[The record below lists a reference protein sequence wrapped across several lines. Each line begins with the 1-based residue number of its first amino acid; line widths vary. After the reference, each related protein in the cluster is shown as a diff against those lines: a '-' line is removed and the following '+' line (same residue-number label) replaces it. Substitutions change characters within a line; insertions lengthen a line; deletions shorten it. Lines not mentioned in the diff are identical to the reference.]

1 MRHGSRAVGVVPL
14 AVFAFAACASAG
26 PAVGARPGA
35 RADDLQ
41 DGKTLYNQGKYAEAE
56 QRLKAVGG
64 AEGRAFYAGA
74 VARQGRGAESL
85 PAAEEALA
93 ASPTHEVAVYAL
105 GRGLVD
111 QKLWDQVV
119 ARMSAVIEKN
129 QRVPYAYYWR
139 AYGYQNTNQGA
150 RMLDDFQTF
159 LGLAP
164 DAPEATTVKQLL
176 ATFR

>member
-1 MRHGSRAVGVVPL
+1 MSHVGRSLPL
-14 AVFAFAACASAG
+14 AIFAFAACASAG
-26 PAVGARPGA
+26 SASGGRVAVRV
-35 RADDLQ
+35 DDLQ
-41 DGKTLYNQGKYAEAE
+41 EGKALYNQGKYAEAE
-56 QRLKAVGG
+56 QRLKGVGG
-64 AEGRAFYAGA
+64 GEARAFYAGA
-74 VARQGRGAESL
+74 VARQGRGAEAL

-93 ASPTHEVAVYAL
+93 ANPTQEVAVYAL

-111 QKLWDQVV
+111 QQKWDQVI

-164 DAPEATTVKQLL
+164 NAPEATTVKQLL

>member
-1 MRHGSRAVGVVPL
+1 MRQVGRMMPL

-26 PAVGARPGA
+26 STGVHAAARV
-35 RADDLQ
+35 DDLA
-41 DGKTLYNQGKYAEAE
+41 DGKALYNQGKYAEAE
-56 QRLKAVGG
+56 QRLKTVAG
-64 AEGRAFYAGA
+64 AEGRAFLAGA
-74 VARQGRGAESL
+74 VARQGRGAEAL

-93 ASPTHEVAVYAL
+93 ANPTHEVAVYAL

-111 QKLWDQVV
+111 QKKWDQVV

-129 QRVPYAYYWR
+129 QRVAYAYYWR

-164 DAPEATTVKQLL
+164 NAPEATTVKQLL

>member
-1 MRHGSRAVGVVPL
+1 MKQKGRMAPVAIL
-14 AVFAFAACASAG
+14 AFAACASAG
-26 PAVGARPGA
+26 AARPA
-35 RADDLQ
+35 AVRADDLQ
-41 DGKTLYNQGKYAEAE
+41 DGKNLYNQGKYAEAE
-56 QRLKAVGG
+56 QKLKGVAG

-74 VARQGRGAESL
+74 VARQGRGAEAL
-85 PAAEEALA
+85 PAAEEALGVN
-93 ASPTHEVAVYAL
+93 PTHEVAVFAL
-105 GRGLVD
+105 GKGLVEQ
-111 QKLWDQVV
+111 QKWDDVI

-129 QRVPYAYYWR
+129 PRVAYAYYWR

-164 DAPEATTVKQLL
+164 NAPEATTVKQLL